1 MSRGGK
7 REGAGRKPASQTSS
21 PGVVNTAGTYVP
33 KIDPVKELEKLYKKV
48 DKCSDKETLMKLQ
61 IKIDLLNKML
71 PYVSY
76 KKPTQETSKTDTP
89 TTVEIKGIDL
99 GDL

>member
-7 REGAGRKPASQTSS
+7 REGAGRKPNSQSSTST
-21 PGVVNTAGTYVP
+21 VVNTAGTYTP

-48 DKCSDKETLMKLQ
+48 DKASSKEELMKLQ

-71 PYVSY
+71 PYIAY
-76 KKPTQETSKTDTP
+76 KKPVAETKKDSNP

-99 GDL
+99 GEL